1 MEQYEANELYKVQNE
16 LDELRILMIDMI
28 DEGRDTERK
37 LDRARD
43 TIRAAQRLID
53 VIQAEKLMTRP
64 NQVHSVSS
72 GGPFDSAH
80 RNLVEALNHYW
91 LPNGSGHVI
100 PRQPDTGPIV
110 VHGQVL

>member
-1 MEQYEANELYKVQNE
+1 MEQHEANELYALQAENE
-16 LDELRILMIDMI
+16 KLRNLIGPMIE
-28 DEGRDTERK
+28 EGRDTERK

-91 LPNGSGHVI
+91 LPNGSGHVM
-100 PRQPDTGPIV
+100 PRRPDTGPIV
-110 VHGQVL
+110 IHGQVL